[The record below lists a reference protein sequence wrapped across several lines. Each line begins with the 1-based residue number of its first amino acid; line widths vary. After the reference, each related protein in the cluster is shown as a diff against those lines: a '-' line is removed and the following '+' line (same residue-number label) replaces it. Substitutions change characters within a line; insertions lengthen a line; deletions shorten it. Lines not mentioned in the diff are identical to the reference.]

1 MVYMKGKKIGQAMM
15 MCTCK
20 KYVKWWGKLE
30 YVNMCRKGRKYCGGI
45 KWMKENGNRKIEVIE
60 VKWVLEYI

>member
-45 KWMKENGNRKIEVIE
+45 KWTKENGKRKN
-60 VKWVLEYI
+60 